1 MRIILIGGGETIE
14 TIYFLSKLFTGRG
27 YRVTIVNPHPSEAQL
42 LSRQVKATV
51 LLGDGS
57 DPGVLEEAGARRADV
72 VLSLTPYDPDNLVA
86 CQIAQRV
93 YGVPR
98 TLALVNDPDN
108 ELVFRK
114 LGITEVFSATRLIG
128 SLIEGQTVFD
138 EITELFPA
146 DEGRLRV
153 TEVVLGEGAPAVT
166 RTLQELGL
174 PEGSLVA
181 AIIRDSRV
189 LVPGGDE
196 RLRVADRLI
205 IIAQP
210 DLQEQVLKL
219 LAGEAA

>member
-1 MRIILIGGGETIE
+1 MRLILIGGGETIE
-14 TIYFLSKLFTGRG
+14 TIYFLAKLFVGRG
-27 YRVTIVNPHPSEAQL
+27 YQVAIVNPHPAEAQM
-42 LSRQVKATV
+42 LSRQVEATV

-57 DPGVLEEAGARRADV
+57 DPGILEQAGARRADA

-86 CQIAQRV
+86 CQIAQRL

-108 ELVFRK
+108 EQVFRK

-138 EITELFPA
+138 EITEIFPA

-153 TEVVLGEGAPAVT
+153 TEVVLGEGAPAVD
-166 RTLQELGL
+166 RALQDLGL

-181 AIIRDSRV
+181 AIIRDSHV
-189 LVPGGDE
+189 VVPAGED

-205 IIAQP
+205 VIAQP
-210 DLQEQVLKL
+210 ELQETVLQL
-219 LAGEAA
+219 LAGESA

>member
-1 MRIILIGGGETIE
+1 M
-14 TIYFLSKLFTGRG
+14 
-27 YRVTIVNPHPSEAQL
+27 

-57 DPGVLEEAGARRADV
+57 DPTVLEEAGARRADV

-86 CQIAQRV
+86 CQIAQNV

-114 LGITEVFSATRLIG
+114 LGIAEVFSATRLIG

-189 LVPGGDE
+189 VVPAGDE
-196 RLRVADRLI
+196 CLRVADRLI

-210 DLQEQVLKL
+210 ELQEQVLKL